1 VVSGERDQTEKEVPH
16 LASSVVALNS
26 GLWVPVDIVRYPRG
40 EPERGAFR
48 NNTSWEQQC
57 P

>member
-1 VVSGERDQTEKEVPH
+1 VRDQTEKEVPN

-26 GLWVPVDIVRYPRG
+26 GLWVPIEIVRYRRG
-40 EPERGAFR
+40 EPKRDAFG

-57 P
+57 PAP